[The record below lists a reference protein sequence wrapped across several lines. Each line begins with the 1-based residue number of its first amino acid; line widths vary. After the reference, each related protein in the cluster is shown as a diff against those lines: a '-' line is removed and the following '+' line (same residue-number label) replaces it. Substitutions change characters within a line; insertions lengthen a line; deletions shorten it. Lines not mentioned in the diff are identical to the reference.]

1 MALIQMDYMAD
12 TIQRWTTSW
21 VYLPFDETTSSEK
34 PSALVLLHGYG
45 DNHTDWLMKTNL
57 CRAAAKHNMALIMPD
72 GDNSYYLN
80 YTDRAEN
87 YEAYIAKE
95 LPQLMQKAFS
105 IMEEPENTYI
115 MGVSMGGMGALRIGA
130 KYGDVYSKAAGLS
143 SATRFLKKTGSI
155 RHDADVKKTF
165 ETALDDGKKIAALYL
180 AVGLNDPMLAENR
193 SLHRLLEGRQVPHI
207 FREVPEQGHT
217 WEFWDEE
224 SFRVLS
230 WMKEG

>member
-115 MGVSMGGMGALRIGA
+115 MGVSMGASVMASHAWVNRPA
-130 KYGDVYSKAAGLS
+130 SHAS
-143 SATRFLKKTGSI
+143 SARWVIRVISWFRFT
-155 RHDADVKKTF
+155 
-165 ETALDDGKKIAALYL
+165 
-180 AVGLNDPMLAENR
+180 
-193 SLHRLLEGRQVPHI
+193 
-207 FREVPEQGHT
+207 
-217 WEFWDEE
+217 
-224 SFRVLS
+224 
-230 WMKEG
+230 